1 MHFSIPD
8 TQELK
13 DESGST
19 YVAYNIHVNG
29 AFHCAVR
36 YKQLHS
42 LHDQLKKVF
51 GSAALP
57 PFPPKKLLP
66 LTPTQTEER
75 RGFLEKYIQL
85 ASQDAR
91 VSSDEAFTGF
101 LLSAQQETMGAP
113 PKEVDFDVFLM
124 NWQKVTVSVLSTDP
138 TDVVMDAVAREVGLP
153 PDLICYFALFLVKKA
168 DADIIIQ
175 KRLENFEAP
184 YLSQTSAGPGHC
196 IVIRKSYWDSGWDDA
211 LMVDRVALNL
221 AYVQTL
227 SDVERGW
234 VVVPKDTQRQ
244 LATLQAKG
252 SKKEYLQLAR
262 TLKYYGYLQ
271 FAPCF
276 CDYPQ
281 PDTRVLISAGGRE
294 LNFRLALAQDQ
305 YKEISFR
312 VTRIRCWRI
321 TTAVI
326 DHANGE
332 CSGNSQSSDGKH
344 QRLELSFEYLMSKN
358 KLQWITVVSS
368 QAILLSVCLQGMVGE
383 LLLKKQGADRP
394 QGTNPRQR
402 PGSGRRGSWSFL
414 KRDGSSYQI
423 SVSRSASTDG
433 IVHETR
439 EDGKSRT
446 RETTRKHSDPKRNSG
461 ITSPKATME
470 NDAFEGIG
478 DDDL

>member
-13 DESGST
+13 DEHGSS

-29 AFHCAVR
+29 AFHCTVR
-36 YKQLHS
+36 YKQLHN
-42 LHDQLKKVF
+42 LHEQLKKEF

-66 LTPTQTEER
+66 LTPSQTEER

-91 VSSDEAFTGF
+91 ISTDEVFTGF
-101 LLSAQQETMGAP
+101 LLSAQQETQGVS

-124 NWQKVTVSVLSTDP
+124 NWQKVMVRISSTDP
-138 TDVVMDAVAREVGLP
+138 TQLVMEAVARAIGLP
-153 PDLICYFALFLVKKA
+153 LDLICYFALFLVKKV
-168 DADIIIQ
+168 DTDITIQ
-175 KRLENFEAP
+175 RRLENFEAP
-184 YLSQTSAGPGHC
+184 HLSQTSAGPGHC
-196 IVIRKSYWDSGWDDA
+196 VVIRKSYWDSGWDQA
-211 LMVDRVALNL
+211 LLEDRVALNL
-221 AYVQTL
+221 GYVQAL
-227 SDVERGW
+227 SDLDRGW
-234 VVVPKDTQRQ
+234 VLAPKDTQRQ
-244 LATLQAKG
+244 LAALQAKG
-252 SKKEYLQLAR
+252 SKREYLQLAC

-271 FAPCF
+271 FAPCY

-294 LNFRLALAQDQ
+294 LNFRLVLAQDQ
-305 YKEISFR
+305 VKEISFR

-321 TTAVI
+321 TTAVG
-326 DHANGE
+326 DQVNG
-332 CSGNSQSSDGKH
+332 DGPGDKHPH

-358 KLQWITVVSS
+358 KLQWVTVVSS

-383 LLLKKQGADRP
+383 LLLKKQGAS
-394 QGTNPRQR
+394 R
-402 PGSGRRGSWSFL
+402 PGHFGRQGVPSSQPKAGRRGSWSFL
-414 KRDGSSYQI
+414 RRDGSSYQI
-423 SVSRSASTDG
+423 SVSRSASSDG
-433 IVHETR
+433 IVQETR
-439 EDGKSRT
+439 EDSKQRPRDFPKKLTDGKRGTSL
-446 RETTRKHSDPKRNSG
+446 
-461 ITSPKATME
+461 TSPKASME

>member
-13 DESGST
+13 DEGGSS

-29 AFHCAVR
+29 SFHCAVR

-101 LLSAQQETMGAP
+101 LLSAQQETMGAAP

-124 NWQKVTVSVLSTDP
+124 NWQKVPVSVLSTDP
-138 TDVVMDAVAREVGLP
+138 TDVVMEAVARQIGLP
-153 PDLICYFALFLVKKA
+153 SDLICYFALFLVKRS
-168 DADIIIQ
+168 DADIIVQ

-184 YLSQTSAGPGHC
+184 YLSQTSAGSAHC
-196 IVIRKSYWDSGWDDA
+196 VVVRKSYWDSGWDDA
-211 LMVDRVALNL
+211 LMDDRVALNL

-252 SKKEYLQLAR
+252 SKREYLQLAR

-332 CSGNSQSSDGKH
+332 SSGNSHSSSLDGKH
-344 QRLELSFEYLMSKN
+344 HRLELSFEYLMSKN

-394 QGTNPRQR
+394 QGSNPRSR

-423 SVSRSASTDG
+423 SVSRSASSDG
-433 IVHETR
+433 IVHET
-439 EDGKSRT
+439 
-446 RETTRKHSDPKRNSG
+446 DPKRNSG
-461 ITSPKATME
+461 VTSPKATME